1 MRCHLCD
8 LGHQKTNVP
17 IHVEHLGFG
26 ETESNEENFL
36 RRKEFRREKLV
47 HHLRS
52 VLDDAMAVAAADA
65 DWSFFDLY
73 ATSRFSRI
81 SSSDSHLESE
91 CYQI

>member
-1 MRCHLCD
+1 MS
-8 LGHQKTNVP
+8 P

-26 ETESNEENFL
+26 ETESNEEYSR
-36 RRKEFRREKLV
+36 RRKTFRHRKLV
-47 HHLRS
+47 YHLRS
-52 VLDDAMAVAAADA
+52 LLDDAMAVVAADA